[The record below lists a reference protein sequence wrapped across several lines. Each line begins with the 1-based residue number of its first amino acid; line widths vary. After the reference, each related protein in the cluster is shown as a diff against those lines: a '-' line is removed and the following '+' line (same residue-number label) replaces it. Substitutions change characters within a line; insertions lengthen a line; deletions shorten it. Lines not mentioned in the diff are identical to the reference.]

1 MEIQFGSDG
10 VPFVTW
16 GDNKIMLELNPI
28 DDEVSKEKAKTEL
41 RETPEVVEQALI
53 ELRQLLKSKLT
64 KLLYLYFIYIIYALF
79 TFCLHLIKIIID
91 FRNVILS
98 VDMITYHVDYCLSM
112 FVFSCLLLT

>member
-28 DDEVSKEKAKTEL
+28 DDEVSKEKAKKEL

-53 ELRQLLKSKLT
+53 ELRQLLKSELSD
-64 KLLYLYFIYIIYALF
+64 LSNIYLLSILYL
-79 TFCLHLIKIIID
+79 H
-91 FRNVILS
+91 S
-98 VDMITYHVDYCLSM
+98 EE
-112 FVFSCLLLT
+112 